1 MTRLCLLRREHPA
14 PLRHLGRLIRW
25 KIRASAWSSR
35 DFSLIMCGPA
45 ETRALEK
52 AVASA
57 APLAAETRKLN
68 TRPRR
73 RRDGAAALVF
83 ARARKPTTV
92 TLSSARSCATSS
104 KSTV

>member
-1 MTRLCLLRREHPA
+1 
-14 PLRHLGRLIRW
+14 
-25 KIRASAWSSR
+25 
-35 DFSLIMCGPA
+35 MCGPV

-73 RRDGAAALVF
+73 RRDGGG
-83 ARARKPTTV
+83 RAGIRSRQETDHGDLELGTILRNFKQEHG
-92 TLSSARSCATSS
+92 LARSSFPPHQS
-104 KSTV
+104 R